1 MKDQTWFEA
10 LNVEIKFQRRFF
22 FDNLTLSLKLGES
35 TAVLGPNGAGK
46 STLAKLI
53 NRNLYPIVKPDS
65 HLKLFGDELINLW
78 QLRQKIGTLTTEIE
92 GRFHPKTT
100 GIEVV
105 LSGLYGATRLGRD
118 QRPNQQQLGSVN
130 ALLNRLHLGSI
141 KEEPFGELSDG
152 QKRRLMLARA
162 VVHQPEV
169 LVLDEP
175 TRALDLQAC
184 HQLLRDLQELC
195 RKGTT
200 LLLITHRID
209 AILPEIERVVF
220 IKEGKII
227 NDGPARQL
235 LLDQPL
241 SDLYETPLTV
251 LHHQGFHQVLPN
263 ISGCAS

>member
-1 MKDQTWFEA
+1 MNNQIWFEA
-10 LNVEIKFQRRFF
+10 LNVEIKFERRFF
-22 FDNLTLSLKLGES
+22 FENLTLNLRLGES

-65 HLKLFGDELINLW
+65 HLRLFGEELINLW
-78 QLRQKIGTLTTEIE
+78 QLRQRIGTLTTDMES
-92 GRFHPKTT
+92 RFHPKTT
-100 GIEVV
+100 GIDIV
-105 LSGLYGATRLGRD
+105 LSAFFGAMRLGRD
-118 QRPNQQQLGSVN
+118 QVPNHQQLGYVKT
-130 ALLNRLHLGSI
+130 LLNSLNLDSI

-152 QKRRLMLARA
+152 QRRRLMLARA

-184 HQLLRDLQELC
+184 HQLLINLQELC

-220 IKEGKII
+220 IKKGRIV
-227 NDGPARQL
+227 NDGPAGQL
-235 LLDQPL
+235 LRDKPL
-241 SDLYETPLTV
+241 SDLYETPLSV
-251 LHHQGFHQVLPN
+251 VRHQGFHQVLPN
-263 ISGCAS
+263 RISSV